1 MHEGIGMVSLTGE
14 HRGNSSPIERIAVL
28 RALPGLGDML
38 CLVPALRALRA
49 ARPGAH
55 IALIGLPSM
64 RWFAARFAAYVDDLI
79 PFPGWPG
86 LVEQPVEPRRSAA
99 FLAAMQ
105 DSGFDLA
112 LQMHGSGGIT
122 NPLVMLLGARR
133 AAGFY
138 EPGQYCPD
146 PDAFLPVPAHTPE
159 PLHHLRL
166 LERLGIPGRGAELEF
181 PITAAE
187 RDEAGE
193 AMAVHGLRPGE
204 FVCVHPG
211 SSTPARRW
219 PLERFAAVADALAE
233 RGYRIVLTGS
243 NDESPVTHAVADAM
257 HRPVVDL
264 GGQTSVGGLAA
275 LFEAARLQIAN
286 DTGVSHLAAAVRLP
300 SVLISF
306 SDPAR
311 WAPIDRWRHRPLTD
325 PTPAAVLHQADD
337 LLRMESCH
345 AA

>member
-1 MHEGIGMVSLTGE
+1 MSGRDGAAT
-14 HRGNSSPIERIAVL
+14 ERIAVL

-55 IALIGLPSM
+55 ITLVGLPAM
-64 RWFAARFAAYVDDLI
+64 RWFVARFGAYLDGLM

-86 LVEQPVEPRRSAA
+86 LVEQPVDARRTAA
-99 FLAAMQ
+99 FLTAMQ
-105 DSGFDLA
+105 RIGFDLA

-122 NPLVMLLGARR
+122 NPLVMLLGARH

-146 PDAFLPVPAHTPE
+146 PERFIPVPAHTPE
-159 PLHHLRL
+159 PLHHLHL
-166 LERLGIPGRGAELEF
+166 LEHLGIPSQGAALEF
-181 PITAAE
+181 PIRAAE
-187 RDEAGE
+187 RDEA
-193 AMAVHGLRPGE
+193 ARIMAVHDLRPGE
-204 FVCVHPG
+204 YICIHPG

-219 PLERFAAVADALAE
+219 PLERFVVVADALAG
-233 RGYRIVLTGS
+233 RGFRIVLTGS
-243 NDESPVTHAVADAM
+243 KAESAVTQAVAQAM
-257 HRPVVDL
+257 CRPVLDL
-264 GGQTSVGGLAA
+264 AGQTSLGALAA
-275 LFEAARLQIAN
+275 LLEAARLQVAN
-286 DTGVSHLAAAVRLP
+286 DTGVSHLAAALRLP

-311 WAPIDRWRHRPLTD
+311 WAPMDRQRHRALSD
-325 PTPAAVLHQADD
+325 PTPADLLRQADD
-337 LLRMESCH
+337 LLRREARD